1 MNSLSVLLNRGDGSF
16 PAGRDYPTGGG
27 PVSVAIGDLNGDQ
40 KPDLATANADATSVS
55 VLLNTGNGGFGAKQ
69 DYETESSPGS
79 VAPKVIRMTV
89 AAAKR
94 AIARADCRVGTIGRA
109 YSRTVK
115 TGRVISQRPRPG
127 MVLRKGG
134 KVTLIVSRGRKR

>member
-1 MNSLSVLLNRGDGSF
+1 MNGDG
-16 PAGRDYPTGGG
+16 
-27 PVSVAIGDLNGDQ
+27 
-40 KPDLATANADATSVS
+40 KPELATANAQVNTLS
-55 VLLNTGNGGFGAKQ
+55 VLGNTTGLC
-69 DYETESSPGS
+69 